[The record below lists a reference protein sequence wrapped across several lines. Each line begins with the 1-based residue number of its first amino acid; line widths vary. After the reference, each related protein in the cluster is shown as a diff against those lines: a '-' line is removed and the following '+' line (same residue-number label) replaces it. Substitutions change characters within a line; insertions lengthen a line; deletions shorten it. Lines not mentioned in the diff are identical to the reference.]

1 MNVYLTI
8 QEFNINNIFFQKPIE
23 NKIKNYKSFYK
34 ILYDL
39 KFFTCKTIIFNMSDF
54 IIYNYINHNITI
66 SNKALNTIYI
76 IENSILNKLNILL
89 KKKIEYSIYN
99 SIKKK
104 HYLFHPNKLNLNI
117 YLRISGIWESNT
129 SIGLTYK
136 FINQPLN
143 NLI

>member
-8 QEFNINNIFFQKPIE
+8 QEFNINNIFFQKNIE

-34 ILYDL
+34 VLYDL
-39 KFFTCKTIIFNMSDF
+39 KFFTCKTIIFNINYF

-89 KKKIEYSIYN
+89 
-99 SIKKK
+99 
-104 HYLFHPNKLNLNI
+104 NK
-117 YLRISGIWESNT
+117 
-129 SIGLTYK
+129 
-136 FINQPLN
+136 
-143 NLI
+143 